1 MLIQNIGGTVPAGSY
16 TSAGVSVSAPP
27 ASEHAAGT
35 QSQGAA
41 SAAATAAADK
51 SAATSKE
58 QLQQAIDSINSSMK
72 KINAD
77 LEFSVDQ
84 DSHRVVVKVVESKTG
99 DVIKQFPSEETL
111 SIAKA
116 IDRFQQG
123 VLLQQKA

>member
-1 MLIQNIGGTVPAGSY
+1 MLIQNIGGIFPAGNY
-16 TSAGVSVSAPP
+16 TSAGISVSTPP
-27 ASEHAAGT
+27 ATEQPINTAPTVPNS
-35 QSQGAA
+35 
-41 SAAATAAADK
+41 AATADK
-51 SAATSKE
+51 AVSTDKE
-58 QLQQAIDSINSSMK
+58 QLQKAIDSINISMK

-77 LEFSVDQ
+77 LKFSVDQ